1 MNMILRLWR
10 QADAILAHFPQ
21 SLLSLI
27 GRFAIAQVFWA
38 SGETKVDANFH
49 LRPEVIEL
57 FKTEYA
63 LPLIPAEIAA
73 PMAATA
79 EHVLPI
85 LLVLGLGT
93 RLAALGLLGMTAV
106 IQIFVYPDAWT
117 VHIVWA
123 AILLGLVR
131 HGGGA
136 FALDALR
143 R

>member
-1 MNMILRLWR
+1 MNNILRLWR
-10 QADAILAHFPQ
+10 QTDAILARFPQ

-27 GRFAIAQVFWA
+27 ERFAIAQVFWA
-38 SGETKVDANFH
+38 SGQTKVDASFH

-57 FKTEYA
+57 FKTEYV

-93 RLAALGLLGMTAV
+93 RLAALGLLGMTMV
-106 IQIFVYPDAWT
+106 IQLFVYPDAWT

-123 AILLGLVR
+123 AILLDLIR

-136 FALDALR
+136 LALDALR

>member
-10 QADAILAHFPQ
+10 QTDAILSRFPQ

-27 GRFAIAQVFWA
+27 GRIAIAQVFWA
-38 SGETKVDANFH
+38 SGQTKVDGNFH
-49 LRPEVIEL
+49 LRPEAIEL

-79 EHVLPI
+79 EHLLPI

-123 AILLGLVR
+123 AILLGLIR